1 MSPCCNIRINTV
13 FMNTE
18 LNVLFSKRLNLGPNY
33 ADKFQELVSTKVVK
47 KNDFLISEGT
57 VCNFLGIIISGSMR
71 SFVRN
76 EKQEFNN
83 DFYFVNDFVS
93 AYNSFLT
100 RRPNACNIQAL
111 SDTEIYFLNYDQ
123 LNSLID
129 EDLEWLKLGKYVS
142 DLFYIRKCER
152 ETSFLKHLA
161 TERLAIFLKNYPG
174 IEQKVSQYHI
184 ASYLGIKPETLSRI
198 KIQGNIKKS

>member
-1 MSPCCNIRINTV
+1 MQN
-13 FMNTE
+13 E
-18 LNVLFSKRLNLGPNY
+18 LLILFSERLKLSLAYP
-33 ADKFQELVSTKVVK
+33 DKFMELMSTKIIK

-57 VCNFLGIIISGSMR
+57 VCNFLGIVNSGSMR

-83 DFYFVNDFVS
+83 DFYFENDFVS

-111 SDTEIYFLNYDQ
+111 SDTEIFFLSYDQ
-123 LNSLID
+123 MNSLINKD
-129 EDLEWLKLGKYVS
+129 AEWMKLGKYVS

-152 ETSFLKHLA
+152 ETSLLKNSA
-161 TERLAIFLKNYPG
+161 AERLDLLLNNFPG
-174 IEQKVSQYHI
+174 IEQRVSQYHI

-198 KIQGNIKKS
+198 KSAIHRKISSHCN